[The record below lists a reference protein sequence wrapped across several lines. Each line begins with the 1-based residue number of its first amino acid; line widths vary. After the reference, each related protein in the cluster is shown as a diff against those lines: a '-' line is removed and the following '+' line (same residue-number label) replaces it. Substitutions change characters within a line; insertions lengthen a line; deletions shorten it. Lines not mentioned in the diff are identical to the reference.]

1 MRPCL
6 KTKPTAGFLGGHL
19 PEIPVLGGLKRGNGR
34 ESKDRETSTEL
45 NNVLHKIRTAFIGG
59 RLHFAVVGTELRAFC
74 MLGKCSTTGL
84 SVSQLPGQLHLIE
97 NYSVGLEMY
106 LV

>member
-6 KTKPTAGFLGGHL
+6 KTKPTDGFLGGHL
-19 PEIPVLGGLKRGNGR
+19 PEIPVLRLKQGSGQ
-34 ESKDRETSTEL
+34 ESRDRETSTEL

-59 RLHFAVVGTELRAFC
+59 HLHFAVVGIELRAFC

-84 SVSQLPGQLHLIE
+84 SSLVSYI
-97 NYSVGLEMY
+97 
-106 LV
+106 